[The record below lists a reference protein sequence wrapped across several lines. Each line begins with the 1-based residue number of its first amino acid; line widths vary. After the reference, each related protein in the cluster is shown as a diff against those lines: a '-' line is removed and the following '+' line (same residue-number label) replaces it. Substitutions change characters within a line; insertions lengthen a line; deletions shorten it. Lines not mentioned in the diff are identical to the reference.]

1 MLTSHANKTSQ
12 APLEMNLN
20 AATDHVNLEG
30 WMPPQ
35 EGIAPSMRVG
45 RAWINILWIIPL
57 AVISL
62 ILMIVVA
69 QQLRTFPAVQEFIQR
84 YPGDASPVPVTS
96 GYPLWL
102 RALHFFNFF
111 FMLFIIRA
119 GIQILAD
126 FPRLFLRRDCT
137 PGSEWFHFQRNVPQ
151 DRLWTSKDDSVT
163 LPKWLGIPG
172 IRHSVGLARWW
183 HFSFDLLW
191 VLNGLVFYVLI
202 FSTDQWRRIV
212 PTSWSVF
219 PNALSTLI
227 QYFSLQFPVEHGWL
241 VYNGLQQLVYFIT
254 VFIAAPLAFI
264 TGVLQG
270 PAFSNRLGLI
280 AKILNRQLART
291 IHFAVLCWFL
301 FFIFVH
307 TTLALI
313 TGMRG
318 NLNRIFL
325 GINDVSSWNG
335 VGVYLLVLALLATIW
350 FLASPFTIRYA
361 RRLQKAGEMLVGGI
375 KSLAELWEPNTTY
388 SERDISPYFWVNGT
402 LPTSNEYNALQKNG
416 FVNYKLRVG
425 GLVENPQTFSYE
437 ELKAMPKQEQ
447 ITKHFCIQGW
457 SGVAKWG
464 GVPVRHILE
473 IVKPKPEARYVVFYS
488 FAEGADGGI
497 YYDVHSMRNMRYKLS
512 LLAYEMNGEPLNFL
526 HGAPLRLRCENQLG
540 FKMVKWIQAIE
551 LVNDFKDLGSG
562 QGGYNEDHE
571 FYGNH
576 MPI

>member
-1 MLTSHANKTSQ
+1 MNNPHAVQTLQSSLETSLTKA
-12 APLEMNLN
+12 E
-20 AATDHVNLEG
+20 DHLQLDR

-35 EGIAPSMRVG
+35 DGVVPRIRIG
-45 RAWINILWIIPL
+45 RRWVSLLWAVPL
-57 AVISL
+57 AVVLL
-62 ILMIVVA
+62 IVAIVAA
-69 QQLRTFPAVQEFIQR
+69 QQLRMVPAVQDFIQR

-96 GYPLWL
+96 GFPLWL
-102 RALHFFNFF
+102 RLLHFFNFF
-111 FMLFIIRA
+111 FMMFIIRA

-126 FPRLFLRRDCT
+126 YPRLFFRRDCT
-137 PGSEWFHFQRNVPQ
+137 PGTEWFNFQRKVPQ
-151 DRLWTSKDDSVT
+151 DRVWTSKDDSVT

-191 VLNGLVFYVLI
+191 VLNGLLFYVLI
-202 FSTDQWRRIV
+202 FATDQWRRIV

-219 PNALSTLI
+219 PNALSTFI
-227 QYFSLQFPVEHGWL
+227 QYLSLQFPAEHGWL
-241 VYNGLQQLVYFIT
+241 VYNGLQQLTYFVT

-270 PAFSNRLGLI
+270 PAFSNKLGFI

-291 IHFAVLCWFL
+291 IHFMVLGWFL

-313 TGMRG
+313 TGMRA
-318 NLNRIFL
+318 NLNRIFV
-325 GINDVSSWNG
+325 GINNPFSWYG
-335 VGVYLLVLALLATIW
+335 FWIYLLVLAMLIAAW
-350 FLASPFTIRYA
+350 FIASPFTIRNA
-361 RRLQKAGEMLVGGI
+361 RWVQRVGEALVGGI
-375 KSLAELWEPNTTY
+375 QSLAELWGPSTTY
-388 SERDISPYFWVNGT
+388 TEKDISPYFWVNGT
-402 LPTSNEYNALQKNG
+402 LPTSDEYNALQKNN
-416 FVNYKLRVG
+416 FADYQLKVY
-425 GLVENPQTFSYE
+425 GLVEKPQTFSYA

-464 GVPVRHILE
+464 GVPVRRILD
-473 IVKPKPEARYVVFYS
+473 IVKPLPDARYVVFYS
-488 FAEGADGGI
+488 FAEGADGGL
-497 YYDVHSMRNMRYKLS
+497 YYDVHSMKNMRYKFS

-551 LVNDFKDLGSG
+551 LVDDYRHLGSG

-571 FYGNH
+571 YYGYH